1 MNEIIDLTNIIQ
13 IIEGKSGILA
23 AVLVVVG
30 TLRLTIKPL
39 LTFLHTFVDSTPTLV
54 DNAFLEKVENS
65 RVLKVIFYLLSLFA
79 SVKIVP
85 KNIERI
91 DVNKVE
97 EEEEAK

>member
-1 MNEIIDLTNIIQ
+1 MNEILDLTNITQ

-23 AVLVVVG
+23 SILVIVG

-97 EEEEAK
+97 EEEAK

>member
-1 MNEIIDLTNIIQ
+1 MNELIDLTNITQ

-23 AVLVVVG
+23 AILVIVG
-30 TLRLTIKPL
+30 SLRLTIKPL
-39 LTFLHTFVDSTPTLV
+39 LTVLHTFVNSTPTKV
-54 DNAFLEKVENS
+54 DNDFLEKVENS
-65 RVLKVIFYLLSLFA
+65 KVLKTIFYLLSLFA

>member
-97 EEEEAK
+97 EEEAK